1 MTDETTLDQARL
13 IHRSLMVFRK
23 RMVARHLSGADQ
35 RGQGCGC
42 DLTLAQMNMVML
54 VHEHGQMTLKDLAEA
69 LRVSPPSASAMVDRL
84 VETGVLTREQNR
96 ADRREVII
104 RTAASAATDIQAA
117 ERQALGAIV
126 EVLEKLGSGYAKA
139 WCDIQCH
146 VMRVLEEEFA
156 AKRSGRDSSGEVT
169 L

>member
-1 MTDETTLDQARL
+1 MPDDTTLNQARM

-23 RMVARHLSGADQ
+23 CMMARHLAGAG
-35 RGQGCGC
+35 RGCGC
-42 DLTLAQMNMVML
+42 DLTLAQMTMVML
-54 VHEHGQMTLKDLAEA
+54 VHERGQMTLKELAEA

-104 RTAASAATDIQAA
+104 RIAASAETDMEAA

-126 EVLEKLGSGYAKA
+126 EVLEKLGLDDAKA
-139 WCDIQCH
+139 WCDIQCRI
-146 VMRVLEEEFA
+146 MKALEEENAGESA
-156 AKRSGRDSSGEVT
+156 AKQDGSGEVKV
-169 L
+169 

>member
-1 MTDETTLDQARL
+1 MTDETTLNQARL

-23 RMVARHLSGADQ
+23 RVMARHLAVAG
-35 RGQGCGC
+35 RGCGC

-84 VETGVLTREQNR
+84 VETGALTREQNR
-96 ADRREVII
+96 ANRREVII
-104 RTAASAATDIQAA
+104 RIAVSAETDIEAA

-126 EVLEKLGSGYAKA
+126 EVLEKLGRADAKA
-139 WCDIQCH
+139 WCDIQSRI
-146 VMRVLEEEFA
+146 MQALEGETPEESTA
-156 AKRSGRDSSGEVT
+156 GRDSAGEVK